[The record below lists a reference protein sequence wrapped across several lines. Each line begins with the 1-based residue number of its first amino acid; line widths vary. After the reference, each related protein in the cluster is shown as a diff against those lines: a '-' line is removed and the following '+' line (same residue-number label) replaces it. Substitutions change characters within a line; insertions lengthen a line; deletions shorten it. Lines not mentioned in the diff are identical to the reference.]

1 MAITLATIVQIL
13 KRSALWLL
21 LFPAVLTATV
31 AYLTRDMP
39 LEFTSAATVY
49 TGIAS
54 GYSITSSEGEKIDN
68 TAVNNAFDNLMTTIK
83 SRETMADVGLH
94 LLAHHLLL
102 ENPRPD
108 QLGAKS
114 FKALKG
120 VINPQLKQAIVPG
133 NEEATYQ
140 RLKVLTGQPG
150 GNTVKSLLFQ
160 SGTPYAV
167 ESIQGRISS
176 NRKGS
181 SDMLD
186 MSSKGTDPAI
196 CQQTLI
202 YLIQSFKERYT
213 SFKTS
218 ETGNVVGYFEDQTKT
233 AFNNLKSAEDRL
245 TKYSIDN
252 KIINYAEQSKFTA
265 AAKEGI
271 TSEYFQEKRNLET
284 ANAEL
289 STLNQKMDDHSSVL
303 VANESLNAKRNEL
316 AKAQTQLSNAM
327 VYGYPKEAIE
337 KLRATTTRI
346 SDELKVMVQRYYNST
361 HTLESVPQKSL
372 TDKYLENTLANQGSS
387 ARLKTI
393 EARIKDFDQVY
404 DVMAPQGSAVG
415 RLQRE
420 ISVAE
425 KEYLATLHSL
435 NQARLRQKDLEMS
448 GAMTI
453 LDPPSLPMK
462 PMPSSRRLLIIAAFL
477 AGVVLVL
484 SYGFGRV
491 LLNNTIA
498 SPERVEPLINIP
510 LAAALPIRLP
520 RLSGYDLDFAEHC
533 MLEQLHSRI
542 LVDIQQAGTPKHS
555 YHLITIFS
563 TRPQQGK
570 SWVGSRISDL
580 FAETGNRVAYL
591 YADKLMSPAPTL
603 TQAQS
608 IAYPLMTDF
617 ADADRISELLASM
630 PELAT
635 SSFDYVFL
643 ELPALLNTPMPV
655 QLISQSDM
663 SLFVVSARSSWSV
676 SDQELCTLYS
686 RAARGPIVAVLNDVE
701 PDRLEMLMGPL
712 TKRKRRLARS
722 KETKNERNMVPGR
735 QVVRRT

>member
-1 MAITLATIVQIL
+1 MAITLATVVQIL
-13 KRSALWLL
+13 KRNALWLL
-21 LFPAVLTATV
+21 LFPAVLIGTV
-31 AYLTRDMP
+31 AYLTRDLP
-39 LEFTSAATVY
+39 LEFTSTATVY

-54 GYSITSSEGEKIDN
+54 GYSITNAEGEKIDN

-94 LLAHHLLL
+94 LLAHHLVLDK
-102 ENPRPD
+102 PRPD

-114 FKALKG
+114 LKALKG
-120 VINPQLKQAIVPG
+120 LMNPVLKQAIVPG
-133 NEEATYQ
+133 NEDSTYA
-140 RLKVLTGQPG
+140 RLQTLAKQPG

-167 ESIQGRISS
+167 EGVQGRISAT
-176 NRKGS
+176 RKGS

-196 CQQTLI
+196 CQQTLT
-202 YLIQSFKERYT
+202 YLIQSFKQRYT

-218 ETGNVVGYFEDQTKT
+218 ETGSVVGYFEDQTKM

-252 KIINYAEQSKFTA
+252 KIINYAEQSKYTA
-265 AAKEGI
+265 AAKEGL
-271 TSEYFQEKRNLET
+271 TSEYYQEKRRLET
-284 ANAEL
+284 ANAAL
-289 STLNQKMDDHSSVL
+289 GTLNQKLDEHTSVL
-303 VANESLNAKRNEL
+303 TANESLNTKRAEL
-316 AKAQTQLSNAM
+316 AKAQTQLSNAL
-327 VYGYPKEAIE
+327 VYGYPKEAVD
-337 KLRATTTRI
+337 KLRAVTNRV

-361 HTLESVPQKSL
+361 HTLESVPQKEL
-372 TDKYLENTLANQGSS
+372 TNRYLENTLENEGSK
-387 ARLKTI
+387 ARLKTM
-393 EARIKDFDQVY
+393 EARIQEFDHVY

-415 RLQRE
+415 RLQRQ

-453 LDPPSLPMK
+453 LDLPSLPMK
-462 PMPSSRRLLIIAAFL
+462 PLPSSRRLLIIAAGL

-484 SYGFGRV
+484 SYGFGKV
-491 LLNNTIA
+491 MLNSTIA

-591 YADKLMSPAPTL
+591 YADKLMSPAPAP

-617 ADADRISELLASM
+617 ADADRLAELLASM

-663 SLFVVSARSSWSV
+663 SLLVVSARASWTQ

-712 TKRKRRLARS
+712 SKRKRKIERG
-722 KETKNERNMVPGR
+722 KEKQADKKNTKN
-735 QVVRRT
+735 QQLIRRS